1 MNNNSKKTLSK
12 KRTKKAKKKSL
23 TPEQKALQAEQAA
36 KKAQI
41 IENRRSIT
49 AHAINLFQQY
59 TALRKKGLDSSTATL
74 QAYADYE
81 KVHGHKF
88 LSSVSMWTKI
98 K

>member
-36 KKAQI
+36 KKTQI

-49 AHAINLFQQY
+49 AHAINLFSNIQHSV
-59 TALRKKGLDSSTATL
+59 KKD
-74 QAYADYE
+74 
-81 KVHGHKF
+81 
-88 LSSVSMWTKI
+88 
-98 K
+98 